1 MELNLMP
8 ILANISMLLTCKR
21 KILALT
27 FTYVPIYVYF
37 IFFILNTID
46 FYTRFTKL
54 YNFVLHSNISSMH
67 LRHVLSFWS
76 AMKVIQKNI
85 NLIRLKKTWL
95 STEEKKIW
103 LNERERGVFI
113 SVTLFVLYINSLNF
127 NSNIVNWELTVWT
140 TQPCFWAALLLEIK

>member
-46 FYTRFTKL
+46 FYTRFTQL

-95 STEEKKIW
+95 STEEKKMTKW
-103 LNERERGVFI
+103 EREGVLI

-127 NSNIVNWELTVWT
+127 NNNIVNWELTVWT
-140 TQPCFWAALLLEIK
+140 KHPCFWAALLLEIK

>member
-46 FYTRFTKL
+46 FYTRFTQL

-95 STEEKKIW
+95 STEEKKMTKW
-103 LNERERGVFI
+103 EREGVFI

>member
-46 FYTRFTKL
+46 FYTRFTQL

-95 STEEKKIW
+95 STEEKKMTKW
-103 LNERERGVFI
+103 EREGVFI

-127 NSNIVNWELTVWT
+127 NNNIVNWELTVWT
-140 TQPCFWAALLLEIK
+140 THPCFWAAVIRN

>member
-46 FYTRFTKL
+46 FYTHFTQL

-85 NLIRLKKTWL
+85 NLIRLKKNL
-95 STEEKKIW
+95 IVNRRKKMTKW
-103 LNERERGVFI
+103 EREGVFI

-140 TQPCFWAALLLEIK
+140 THPCFWAALLLEIK

>member
-46 FYTRFTKL
+46 FYTRFTQL

-95 STEEKKIW
+95 STEEKKMTKW
-103 LNERERGVFI
+103 EREGVFI

-127 NSNIVNWELTVWT
+127 NNNIVNWELTVWT

>member
-46 FYTRFTKL
+46 FYTRFTQL

-95 STEEKKIW
+95 STEEKKMTKW
-103 LNERERGVFI
+103 EREGVFI

-127 NSNIVNWELTVWT
+127 NNNIVNWELTVWT
-140 TQPCFWAALLLEIK
+140 THPCFWAALLLEIK

>member
-46 FYTRFTKL
+46 FYTRFTQL

-85 NLIRLKKTWL
+85 NLIRLKKNL
-95 STEEKKIW
+95 IVNRRKKMTKW
-103 LNERERGVFI
+103 EREGVFI

-140 TQPCFWAALLLEIK
+140 THPCFWAAVIRN

>member
-46 FYTRFTKL
+46 FYTRFTQL

-85 NLIRLKKTWL
+85 NLIRLKKKL
-95 STEEKKIW
+95 IVNRRKKMTKW
-103 LNERERGVFI
+103 EREGVFI

-140 TQPCFWAALLLEIK
+140 THPCFWAAVIRN

>member
-46 FYTRFTKL
+46 FYTRFTQL

-85 NLIRLKKTWL
+85 NLIRLKKNL
-95 STEEKKIW
+95 IVNRRKKMTKW
-103 LNERERGVFI
+103 ERERGVFI
-113 SVTLFVLYINSLNF
+113 SVTMFVLYINSLNF

-140 TQPCFWAALLLEIK
+140 THPCFWAALLL